1 MPTEPAT
8 QAPADEVTAS
18 APVAPG
24 TTSGTTPGLSARRR
38 RREVVTPYDFRHPTK
53 LSRDHAR
60 ALQIVYETFARQ
72 WGTQLTASLRTP
84 VSVEL
89 VGISQRGYGEWVAE
103 IPDPTFMAMFTAS
116 PLPSTCVIQF
126 DLVAAMGFVD
136 RMLGGKGGSAQ
147 PQRQPSA
154 IEILLLRA
162 LLDRILR
169 EFKYSVASLVDVQPE
184 LGAVE
189 TNPQFAQAAALTD
202 VMAVADF
209 VIRVGPAATAVET
222 TAQIALPYEG
232 VVGHLQ
238 PAESDPSPAATA
250 ERRVVQQR
258 ATRAIGGSPVQVG
271 VRLSPVRL
279 GAGDLLALREGD
291 IVRIP
296 HATSRPLTV
305 VVGDV
310 PVARA
315 VAGSSGTRLACLVVD
330 PKEVN
335 E

>member
-1 MPTEPAT
+1 VPTQPAAQPAA
-8 QAPADEVTAS
+8 QAADRGA
-18 APVAPG
+18 
-24 TTSGTTPGLSARRR
+24 ARRR

-84 VSVEL
+84 VQVETAE
-89 VGISQRGYGEWVAE
+89 ISQRGYGEWVAE
-103 IPDPTFMAMFTAS
+103 IPDPTFMALFTAA
-116 PLPSTCVIQF
+116 PLPGTCVVQF
-126 DLVAAMGFVD
+126 DLLAAMGFVD
-136 RMLGGKGGSAQ
+136 RMLGGKGGPAQ

-154 IEILLLRA
+154 IEVLLLRA
-162 LLDRILR
+162 LLDRTLR
-169 EFKYSVASLVDVQPE
+169 EFKYSVASLVEVDPE

-202 VMAVADF
+202 IMVVTDF
-209 VIRVGPAATAVET
+209 VIRVGPVAAAVET

-232 VVGHLQ
+232 IVGRLQ
-238 PAESDPSPAATA
+238 PAGSDPSPAAA
-250 ERRVVQQR
+250 AARRAVLDR
-258 ATRAIGGSPVQVG
+258 ATRAIGESPVEVG

-279 GAGDLLALREGD
+279 GAGDVLALRAGD
-291 IVRIP
+291 VVRIP
-296 HATSRPLTV
+296 HPTSRPLTLA
-305 VVGDV
+305 VGDV

-330 PKEVN
+330 PQEVR